1 MRHGSAAR
9 ELPFT
14 CNLFAS
20 VRTIYKEK
28 QPCNNCEAQ
37 KHEKSTVFPFRVCS
51 FFEFI
56 FGKVHPNRI
65 ADNRV
70 TIMSIVVNNSLFCLK
85 HVKNGITARPLFFF
99 DMCALALYYSVDTPY
114 LRF

>member
-14 CNLFAS
+14 CHLFAS

-37 KHEKSTVFPFRVCS
+37 KHEKTAVFAFRVRS

-56 FGKVHPNRI
+56 VDKIHPYRI
-65 ADNRV
+65 TDYCI
-70 TIMSIVVNNSLFCLK
+70 TIMSIVVNNSLFCLE
-85 HVKNGITARPLFFF
+85 HVKNGVAARPLLFF
-99 DMCALALYYSVDTPY
+99 DVCALTLYYCIDASY

>member
-14 CNLFAS
+14 CHLFAS

-28 QPCNNCEAQ
+28 QPCKNNEAQ
-37 KHEKSTVFPFRVCS
+37 KHEKSAVFAFRVRS

-56 FGKVHPNRI
+56 VDKIHPNCI

-70 TIMSIVVNNSLFCLK
+70 TIMSIVVHNSLFRLE
-85 HVKNGITARPLFFF
+85 HVKNGVAARPLSFF
-99 DMCALALYYSVDTPY
+99 DVCALTLYYSVDASN
-114 LRF
+114 LRI

>member
-14 CNLFAS
+14 CHLFTS

-28 QPCNNCEAQ
+28 QPYKNNEAQ
-37 KHEKSTVFPFRVCS
+37 KYEKTAVFAFRIRS

-56 FGKVHPNRI
+56 VDEIHPNCI

-70 TIMSIVVNNSLFCLK
+70 TIMSIVVHNSLFCLE
-85 HVKNGITARPLFFF
+85 HVKNGIATRPLFFF
-99 DMCALALYYSVDTPY
+99 NVCALTLYYCIDAPY

>member
-14 CNLFAS
+14 CYLFAS

-28 QPCNNCEAQ
+28 QPCNNYEAQ
-37 KHEKSTVFPFRVCS
+37 KHEKTAVFAFRVRS

-56 FGKVHPNRI
+56 VGKVHPNCI

-70 TIMSIVVNNSLFCLK
+70 TIMSIVVHNSLFCFK
-85 HVKNGITARPLFFF
+85 HVKNGITTRPLFFF
-99 DMCALALYYSVDTPY
+99 DVCALTLYYCVDASN
-114 LRF
+114 LRI